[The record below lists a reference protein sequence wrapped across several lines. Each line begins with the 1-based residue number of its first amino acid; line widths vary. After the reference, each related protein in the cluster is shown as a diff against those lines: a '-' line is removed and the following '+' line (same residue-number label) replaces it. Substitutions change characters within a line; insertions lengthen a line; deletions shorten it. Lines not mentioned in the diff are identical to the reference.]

1 MRTANTGSWLWLG
14 GATLVGAALTR
25 WQMARWF
32 TEHPSYVPERKLD
45 TFEIRRYAPHWVA
58 ETNVESSW
66 EGALDE
72 GFRRLAG
79 YIFGRNHL
87 APKRL
92 STDVAGEDSAATSAA
107 SAATAQR
114 AHQEISMTSPV
125 QMRRSAPLGELAS
138 GAHDAMS
145 HVITFH
151 LPRGRTA
158 ANLPAPDDERVQL
171 TWKPETRV
179 AVLRYRGR
187 HDADTMAARSLEL
200 LVALRRAGLRYRGN
214 PQFAGYDPPSTLPL
228 LRRNE
233 VWVELEAS

>member
-14 GATLVGAALTR
+14 GAALVGAALTR

-32 TEHPSYVPERKLD
+32 TEHPSYARERKLG

-58 ETNVESSW
+58 ETSVESSW
-66 EGALDE
+66 EGALEE
-72 GFRRLAG
+72 GFHRLAG
-79 YIFGRNHL
+79 YIFGKNHF
-87 APKRL
+87 APQPR
-92 STDVAGEDSAATSAA
+92 SEAVAGQGSTGPSTGPAATV
-107 SAATAQR
+107 QR
-114 AHQEISMTSPV
+114 SHGAIAMTSPV
-125 QMRRSAPLGELAS
+125 QMQRSAPLSELAS

-145 HVITFH
+145 HIITFH

-158 ANLPAPDDERVQL
+158 ANLPMPDDERVQL
-171 TWKPETRV
+171 TLKPEARV
-179 AVLRYRGR
+179 AVLRYRGH
-187 HDADTMAARSLEL
+187 HDADTMASRSLEL